1 MPVAAFD
8 CSRIGLDKTESFN
21 RQPQKIGRDLWEAG
35 LVALAVRLGAEQEC
49 DAAVRLKADLG
60 AFARRAPRGFEK
72 AGAAEPAQPAARSRF
87 LSPSGKTIPQQPLRH
102 LVEVG
107 LETSA
112 IDRDPET
119 AAIGKM
125 GDQVA
130 PAQCDR
136 V

>member
-72 AGAAEPAQPAARSRF
+72 AGAAEPAQPAALRRF
-87 LSPSGKTIPQQPLRH
+87 LPARRKPVPQQPLRQ
-102 LVEVG
+102 LVEICG
-107 LETSA
+107 KAAA

-119 AAIGKM
+119 AA
-125 GDQVA
+125 VWETA
-130 PAQCDR
+130 
-136 V
+136 